1 MQIPRN
7 RNDFVYPFLFTEMKY
22 LSKQAALAMI
32 LDILQFSH
40 SVNGIN
46 FSGLG
51 YSTSGVRVVLLT
63 RNRSTDDVEPTA
75 ENALNGSYLLPF
87 FSSI

>member
-1 MQIPRN
+1 VFFRPSFQQKPRPVRQPAPVKISLCKFQEN

-46 FSGLG
+46 SSGLG
-51 YSTSGVRVVLLT
+51 YSTSGV
-63 RNRSTDDVEPTA
+63 
-75 ENALNGSYLLPF
+75 
-87 FSSI
+87 